1 MPQVL
6 LINPSDRKGS
16 TMAKSKR
23 TPAQQRAT
31 RKMIAANK
39 ARAKSTRRVSRAK
52 PAKSRAMRSAPEHIT
67 IVNPKP
73 ARRKARRS
81 HPITSARA
89 ASDAGR
95 KLRYRRKNPVGGFFS
110 DTLIPSAV
118 GGAGALTLDV
128 LLGVLPIPAQFKT
141 GPMAPVV
148 KLAGAVGL
156 GFLASKVAPKRV
168 ANQIA
173 AGAITVTLYGVA
185 KQMLV
190 KVGGGKIPGLGEYV
204 GEMYVE
210 PVAVGEYVGEYVGA
224 LPDETVGYPNAGMIV
239 GDLQPD
245 GSVEGY
251 ETGVYR

>member
-1 MPQVL
+1 
-6 LINPSDRKGS
+6 
-16 TMAKSKR
+16 MAKTKR
-23 TPAQQRAT
+23 TPAQLRAT
-31 RKMIAANK
+31 RKLVALNK
-39 ARAKSTRRVSRAK
+39 ARAKGKVSRAK
-52 PAKSRAMRSAPEHIT
+52 PGKKKSYAMRAAPEHIT
-67 IVNPKP
+67 IVNPKTP

-81 HPITSARA
+81 HPITPARV
-89 ASDAGR
+89 ASEAGR
-95 KLRYRRKNPVGGFFS
+95 KLRYRRKNPVGGFFT

-210 PVAVGEYVGEYVGA
+210 PVAVGEYVGEYISDASGG
-224 LPDETVGYPNAGMIV
+224 DMGYPNAGMIV